1 VGEWV
6 GGFGCHCMA
15 VATAIQWKHGIV
27 WARRGAPC
35 MARLGGGLCAPQR
48 AGAPRRALGT
58 APMVVWWLIDHKPRL
73 SH

>member
-1 VGEWV
+1 MGEWV

-35 MARLGGGLCAPQR
+35 MARLGGWVVR
-48 AGAPRRALGT
+48 AAARWRATARPGHGAHGC
-58 APMVVWWLIDHKPRL
+58 VVAY
-73 SH
+73 